1 MAYGFEV
8 TNGAKQVIVSSDV
21 KSLHFVEKAT
31 FTSVLLQVPP
41 TDWNSGGWHV
51 VYWEDT
57 VTEMY
62 YDGSTYV
69 MPHNAGDYR
78 GTYYTVPTGRGAGS
92 SIYRYIT
99 HCNSVPV
106 PFFSQPGW
114 EFAGIIGVTSLGGGQ
129 WAIDIAQ
136 SGDPNGALR
145 PEVYIFAEADGNPT
159 PFAANENYGLKV
171 MAANGDTC
179 FDSRRMPL
187 NVTNGCY
194 VHSGYPAVSYLDSSM
209 LGAGLGGKN
218 NPYYVLTASN
228 QDACSRYGVDTSIE
242 AFVSIFQGNVLKPI
256 FNYYSIA
263 NCEQEFFL
271 YGAWHEE
278 ESGFLGFSSSST
290 TWETSAWFWCFFRS
304 GIQSTGESILTSWI
318 AIENGARVNTHTSS
332 SGSSW
337 WGASGSDSS
346 SAGSFGSFPFT
357 NQSKNLDPQFVMIA
371 DGSLYD

>member
-8 TNGAKQVIVSSDV
+8 TNGARQVIVSSEV

-31 FTSVLLQVPP
+31 FSSILFQVGP
-41 TDWNSGGWHV
+41 TDWTIGGWHDTYWTDSITGEVYNATAKWGSGIAPQHYV
-51 VYWEDT
+51 V
-57 VTEMY
+57 
-62 YDGSTYV
+62 
-69 MPHNAGDYR
+69 P
-78 GTYYTVPTGRGAGS
+78 PGRGVGT
-92 SIYRYIT
+92 SIYRYVT
-99 HCNSVPV
+99 NCNSVPV

-114 EFAGIIGVTSLGGGQ
+114 EFAGIIGVTNLGGGQ

-159 PFAANENYGLKV
+159 PFAANENYGLQV
-171 MAANGDTC
+171 LAANGDTC
-179 FDSRRMPL
+179 FDSRRLPL

-194 VHSGYPAVSYLDSSM
+194 VHSGYPAIASLNGSM
-209 LGAGLGGKN
+209 LDAGLGGAN
-218 NPYYVLTASN
+218 NPGYVLTTSS

-242 AFVSIFQGNVLKPI
+242 TFVNAFQSNVLKPI

-263 NCEQEFFL
+263 NCEQEFYL
-271 YGAWHEE
+271 YGSWSEE
-278 ESGFLGFSSSST
+278 QSGSYGFSSSSA

-304 GIQSTGESILTSWI
+304 GIQSTGDSILTSWI
-318 AIENGARVNTHTSS
+318 AIDNGARCITHTSS

-337 WGASGSDSS
+337 WGASSRDSS
-346 SAGSFGSFPFT
+346 SDGEYGTFPFT